1 MRLTIVEPSYTIMR
15 APTRE
20 DLKFI
25 ELCGRTCYRSEDRIT
40 DTSASKFVRGL
51 RESRHESVIEHAS
64 ATVRLVC
71 SRSCSHQLVRHR
83 LASYSQ
89 ESQRFCNGA
98 KKGFTFICPVSIGIP
113 PGTYQH
119 PYPENFTAKQL
130 YWLKCRFQ
138 ECCEYM
144 DAIEAGE
151 KPEDARECLPNATKT
166 EIVMTC
172 NMRMWRHVFT
182 ERCAPAAQAQIRKLM
197 QGVLRE
203 FNDITPELFDDLMEK
218 L

>member
-1 MRLTIVEPSYTIMR
+1 MKLTIVEPSYEILK
-15 APTRE
+15 APTQE

-25 ELCGRTCYRSEDRIT
+25 ELCGRTCYKSEDRIT

-51 RESRHESVIEHAS
+51 RESRHESVIEHVS
-64 ATVRLVC
+64 ATVKFIG
-71 SRSCSHQLVRHR
+71 SRSFSHQLVRHR

-89 ESQRFCNGA
+89 ESQRFCNCA
-98 KKGFTFICPVSIGIP
+98 KKGFTFICPAKIGIP
-113 PGTYQH
+113 EGTYQH

-144 DAIEAGE
+144 EAIESGM

-172 NMRMWRHVFT
+172 NLRTWRHVFK
-182 ERCAPAAQAQIRKLM
+182 ERCAPAAQAPIRKLM

-203 FNDITPELFDDLMEK
+203 FNATVPEIFEDLV
-218 L
+218 